1 MPAEEKTK
9 TPGKETGKGAFKNA
23 NRKHGGSKSPSSVT
37 SLNSDTAVPM
47 LRLGITNN
55 YDASRRRCP

>member
-1 MPAEEKTK
+1 
-9 TPGKETGKGAFKNA
+9 
-23 NRKHGGSKSPSSVT
+23 
-37 SLNSDTAVPM
+37 LNSDTAVPM